1 MKLPRPKRSLSAYVL
16 SIVGRILPARLLLS
30 LNRGQ

>member
-1 MKLPRPKRSLSAYVL
+1 MKLPRPRRSLRAYVL
-16 SIVGRILPARLLLS
+16 SLIGRMLPASVLLR

>member
-1 MKLPRPKRSLSAYVL
+1 MTLPRPRRSLRAYVL
-16 SIVGRILPARLLLS
+16 SILGRYLPARVLLR

>member
-1 MKLPRPKRSLSAYVL
+1 MKLPRPRRSLRAYVL
-16 SIVGRILPARLLLS
+16 SLIGAALPARLLLR